1 MKKMYQNIG
10 ILMIL
15 ILALQMNVSAAD
27 TSKNLNQAYVPCPA
41 YSGKHQMRPQGLVDI
56 YIGNTRVM
64 VAANL
69 WVCQYC
75 GDVIGCE
82 YDPVAVG
89 KLGKYGYSNTSRMT
103 ITNSYSS
110 MRVDKL
116 YYNSGNLSTDPFFQS
131 FYFRYPGSYS
141 LSVSEDCN

>member
-1 MKKMYQNIG
+1 
-10 ILMIL
+10 
-15 ILALQMNVSAAD
+15 MNVSAANINN
-27 TSKNLNQAYVPCPA
+27 NLNTARYVPCPV

-89 KLGKYGYSNTSRMT
+89 KLGKYGYSNTSKMT

-110 MRVDKL
+110 MRVDEL
-116 YYNSGNLSTDPFFQS
+116 YYNGGNLSTDPFFQS

-141 LSVSEDCN
+141 LLVSENNNPIN